1 MSLERIMFL
10 SLVIVVLL
18 VIGMAGVV
26 ALLRNLGNS
35 KSEKIN

>member
-18 VIGMAGVV
+18 VLGMAGVV
-26 ALLRNLGNS
+26 VLLRNLGSS

>member
-10 SLVIVVLL
+10 SFFILLLL
-18 VIGMAGVV
+18 VLGMAGVV
-26 ALLRNLGNS
+26 VLLRNLGRF